1 MHFGL
6 ITHAQRCCA
15 MLCKMHIW
23 KFMAAQAECV
33 ISSHASPQI
42 NICFLIRTSS
52 TVKTTLEM
60 NLYKHRALFHSCM
73 LLAIEQRGNCSRF

>member
-23 KFMAAQAECV
+23 KFMAAQ
-33 ISSHASPQI
+33 
-42 NICFLIRTSS
+42 
-52 TVKTTLEM
+52 
-60 NLYKHRALFHSCM
+60 
-73 LLAIEQRGNCSRF
+73 